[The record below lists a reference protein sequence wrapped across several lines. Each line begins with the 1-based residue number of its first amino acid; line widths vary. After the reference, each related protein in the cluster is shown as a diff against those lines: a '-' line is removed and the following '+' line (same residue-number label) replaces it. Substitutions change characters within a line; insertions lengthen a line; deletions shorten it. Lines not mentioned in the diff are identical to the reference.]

1 MGEPRNPIA
10 VSRIRFV
17 EHDEL
22 RRIDASDRPG
32 ATFGLAAT
40 ARPAACSSL
49 PSVLLLTDPGPRM
62 VAPPSRARRLR
73 HPDDPSSG
81 WPLPLTS
88 PSHRGTTWLRR
99 HPSVSTPGRYRCVV
113 VRARV
118 GIGWVNDPIVDG
130 PRAGASLGLTGH
142 YASLARQ
149 VWAGLKLWAADAGV
163 DPDVVDDGGLPGRAL
178 AAYRDFQA
186 GNASA
191 CNGGRGKRD
200 LYVYGSAG
208 G

>member
-1 MGEPRNPIA
+1 
-10 VSRIRFV
+10 
-17 EHDEL
+17 
-22 RRIDASDRPG
+22 
-32 ATFGLAAT
+32 
-40 ARPAACSSL
+40 
-49 PSVLLLTDPGPRM
+49 
-62 VAPPSRARRLR
+62 
-73 HPDDPSSG
+73 
-81 WPLPLTS
+81 
-88 PSHRGTTWLRR
+88 
-99 HPSVSTPGRYRCVV
+99 
-113 VRARV
+113 
-118 GIGWVNDPIVDG
+118 VNDPIVDG

-163 DPDVVDDGGLPGRAL
+163 DLDVVDDGGLPGRAL